1 MTSDN
6 LTRDEA
12 ATRSALITVASYQ
25 VDLDFTGGD
34 ATFDSISVVRFGC
47 AYQARLRSST

>member
-6 LTRDEA
+6 LTRGEA

-25 VDLDFTGGD
+25 VDLDLTRRAMPRSTGS
-34 ATFDSISVVRFGC
+34 A
-47 AYQARLRSST
+47 